1 MRPDSVD
8 NTSVI
13 QDLGV
18 QQITVS
24 FENIFVA
31 D

>member
-13 QDLGV
+13 QDLCV